1 MQILNG
7 RRGLRGVPQDLVAG
21 ANGMLGTA
29 ALQDTSW
36 PYAWVVPRAQ
46 TQYVQRVASIP
57 APAPGVLTEVCEV
70 QVPGAL
76 CFIMRGI
83 RHSFSS
89 GIGGAPVF
97 TDGSGQILWSIDVDN
112 PIGSIAISG
121 YGLADLTNMADQ
133 RGSQLG
139 PWPIEGYTVFD
150 EYQTIRYK
158 VITTA
163 DIAPGAPN
171 FITCGLFG
179 WFDKAL

>member
-1 MQILNG
+1 
-7 RRGLRGVPQDLVAG
+7 
-21 ANGMLGTA
+21 MLGAA
-29 ALQDTSW
+29 ALQDDDW
-36 PYAWVVPRAQ
+36 PYWWCVPRAN
-46 TQYVQRVASIP
+46 TLPVQQVASIA

-70 QVPGAL
+70 VVPTGFVFVL
-76 CFIMRGI
+76 RGI

-97 TDGSGQILWSIDVDN
+97 TDGSGQILWTIDVDN
-112 PIGSIAISG
+112 PIGSVALSS
-121 YGLADLTNMADQ
+121 YGLPFMSNMADQ

-139 PWPIEGYTVFD
+139 PWPIEGYQVFD
-150 EYQTIRYK
+150 PYQTIRYK

-163 DIAPGAPN
+163 DIAPGTPN